1 MADDRRQ
8 NVTDIGKQATDGSGL
23 ANAGEVRHPSS
34 VIRRRSSDIMI
45 AMACGAFAAFMV
57 GMAYAAVPLY
67 SWFCRT
73 TGFGGIPQIASM
85 APQQLSDR
93 KITVR
98 FDANVG
104 AGLPW
109 RFEPE
114 RTSIEVRLGE
124 VVTIFY
130 KVANLSQRDT
140 AGQAAYNVAP
150 TTAGAYFAK
159 INCFCFTEQRLAPR
173 EKREMAVVFYVD
185 PALVQDSGQ
194 DDLNTITL
202 SYTFF
207 PLRSP
212 PPPQAGEGR
221 VGADGASLAGA
232 ERKI

>member
-1 MADDRRQ
+1 MTPDGGGTTLSPSPPRPREVGANRRDLI
-8 NVTDIGKQATDGSGL
+8 VA
-23 ANAGEVRHPSS
+23 A
-34 VIRRRSSDIMI
+34 
-45 AMACGAFAAFMV
+45 ACGVFVAFMV

-67 SWFCRT
+67 SWFCKT
-73 TGFGGIPQIASM
+73 TGFGGVPQIATV
-85 APQQLSDR
+85 APAQISDR

-114 RTSIEVRLGE
+114 RTSIDVRLGE
-124 VVTIFY
+124 VVTVFY
-130 KVANLSQRDT
+130 TATNLSKQET
-140 AGQAAYNVAP
+140 GGQAGYNVTP
-150 TTAGAYFAK
+150 TTVGAYFTK
-159 INCFCFTEQRLAPR
+159 INCFCFTEQHLAPG

-185 PALVQDSGQ
+185 PELMKDSDQ

-212 PPPQAGEGR
+212 YPPPLEGEGR
-221 VGADGASLAGA
+221 ESGGVADGASPAGA
-232 ERKI
+232 GRKKI